1 MEENYEHKQKGGLAT
16 YFVALTI
23 IPMAV
28 VFWHILRKAPHNDSA
43 DEINFAIFLVVGM
56 LSVAS
61 LVWATLLIS
70 SLTVKIDAD
79 FVRVIF
85 GMGMFRKKFALKNIV
100 CCRAVKNKWWH
111 GWGIH
116 TCQGGGWLYNVS
128 GFDAVEIT
136 MISGKKNRIGTD
148 EPEKLADAITLATQ
162 RKV

>member
-1 MEENYEHKQKGGLAT
+1 MEENYKHKQKGGLTT
-16 YFVALTI
+16 YFVALTVV
-23 IPMAV
+23 PMVAA
-28 VFWHILRKAPHNDSA
+28 FWYTLRRVPHNDSA
-43 DEINFAIFLVVGM
+43 DEINVAIFLVAGI
-56 LSVAS
+56 LAVAS
-61 LVWATLLIS
+61 LVWATLLMS
-70 SLTVKIDAD
+70 SLTVKIGDD

-85 GMGMFRKKFALKNIV
+85 GMGMFRKKFSLKNIV
-100 CCRAVKNKWWH
+100 CCRVVKNRWWS

-116 TCQGGGWLYNVS
+116 MCQGGGWLYNVS